1 MYETQSDGVSACGGR
16 VQANYMLWRVVYGSV
31 GMLTEDARD
40 VQLEFSAKLTGQ
52 TQRKPRWKECLEGV
66 MGR

>member
-1 MYETQSDGVSACGGR
+1 
-16 VQANYMLWRVVYGSV
+16 MLWRVVYGSV
-31 GMLTEDARD
+31 GMLTEEARD